1 MTIGHIG
8 TATKAE
14 SEQEMPATQW
24 GVFCCMCIYML
35 ARTWSDITHS
45 YCKQF
50 LFYRKGT
57 YTIIHIHYDF
67 VLRNIPKESNFL
79 KKGPCAISI

>member
-35 ARTWSDITHS
+35 ARTWPDITHS

-50 LFYRKGT
+50 LFREKVRT
-57 YTIIHIHYDF
+57 RLFMYTMICFEKYTQRI
-67 VLRNIPKESNFL
+67 
-79 KKGPCAISI
+79 